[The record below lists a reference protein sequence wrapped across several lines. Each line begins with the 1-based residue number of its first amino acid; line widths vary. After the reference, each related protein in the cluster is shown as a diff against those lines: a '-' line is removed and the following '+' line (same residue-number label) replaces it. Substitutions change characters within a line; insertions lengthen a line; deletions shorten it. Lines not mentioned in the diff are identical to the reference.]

1 MSAPVPSSL
10 HGATIY
16 PGHKVLAMFPFFNE
30 TEKLDALA
38 QRISAGLAD
47 HFVAVNDGSTDDG
60 PEKLRRYGLTV
71 FDQPRSGLGACITR
85 CVEFARENGYDIL
98 VVMAGNGKDDPR
110 EIPRLL
116 KPIIAGDA
124 DYVQGSRFL
133 SGGSSPNLP
142 RFRLIAIKFLSLLFT
157 LYMRKRCTD
166 LTNGF
171 RAYRLSLLDDPRM
184 DIWQDWLRTYEYEY
198 YVHFYAYRLGYR
210 VAEVPVSKTYPSDL
224 RQSYTKIKPFS
235 GWWLML
241 RPLVFLALGL
251 KK

>member
-1 MSAPVPSSL
+1 VTTPAPSSAR
-10 HGATIY
+10 GATVY
-16 PGHKVLAMFPFFNE
+16 PGHKVLAMFPFYNE
-30 TEKLDALA
+30 TEKLDDLA
-38 QRISAGLAD
+38 RCIEPGLAD
-47 HFVAVNDGSTDDG
+47 MFVAVNDGSTDDG

-71 FDQPRSGLGACITR
+71 LDQPRKGLGACITR
-85 CVEFARENGYDIL
+85 CVKYARDNGCDIL

-116 KPIIAGDA
+116 KPIIAGEA

-133 SGGSSPNLP
+133 AGGSSPNLP
-142 RFRLIAIKFLSLLFT
+142 RFRLVAIRLLSLLFT
-157 LYMRKRCTD
+157 LFMGKRCTD

-171 RAYRLSLLDDPRM
+171 RAYRLAIVEDPRL

-198 YVHFYAYRLGYR
+198 YVHFYAYKLGYR
-210 VAEVPVSKTYPSDL
+210 VAEVAVTKKYPSDP
-224 RQSYTKIKPFS
+224 RQSYTKIKPLS
-235 GWWLML
+235 GWWRML